1 MSLTPEAL
9 VNKSLELVS
18 PPTTYTQINE
28 LMNDPNST
36 ANDISTIINTDLALA
51 TRLLKVV
58 NSSFYSFPSQ
68 IDTISRAITIIGM
81 RELTQLVLATS
92 VINSFKG
99 IPSDLINMDDFW
111 KHSLACATTARA
123 IAQCCGQRPTEQFFV
138 AGLLHNIGS
147 LVLYQSVPELA
158 KESIN
163 SAQLGHDVIYKAEQ
177 RVLGFDHTEVG
188 QALIQAWR
196 LPSSLGEVVR
206 YHHTPTLA
214 QEFPMEV
221 AIVHIADIMVS
232 SAQLGHSGDNH
243 VPPLDPAAWDLLGLD
258 IDVIPEILQ
267 QVVEH
272 LDDLKSSML
281 SS

>member
-58 NSSFYSFPSQ
+58 NSSFYIFPSQ

-214 QEFPMEV
+214 QEFPIEV

-272 LDDLKSSML
+272 LDVLKSSML